1 MHYESGLTPELSE
14 CFVLFGFILHKNYLK
29 GVIIIDQLKKIGLK
43 GRLLTLIFLTVAV
56 VMGIS
61 LLLNTAS
68 INNLISISTENK
80 LQSDSKMGLAYLE
93 VVYPGEWSA
102 KDGYLY
108 KGGHLLNN
116 DAVVV
121 DEIGDNSDSLIT
133 IFLGDT
139 RISTTVKKE
148 DGTRAV
154 GTQASPEV
162 IETVLKQGQ
171 PYIGKANVVGTEC
184 DTIYVPLKDKNDQI
198 IGMWF
203 VGKSAELIASEKAA
217 AQKASIAYSI
227 VLLLTT
233 LGCGYIFVNMIV
245 TRLNKL
251 FTSINDIQNLDFT
264 KQIPQDILDSKDE
277 IGSLGS
283 GLEKAFLALSET
295 ISRVRKSADENEASG
310 RILCD
315 DGQDIMASM
324 QEVSASTQEI
334 AAGMEEVSASIQEV
348 AASAEEMQV
357 VFNVLQQEMEIE
369 SEKAK
374 EIEKR
379 ALKVQSTAS
388 IAKKETGNLYTD
400 IQAKIQKAIEDVK
413 VVKEISSLAQN
424 IASIADQTNLL
435 ALNAAIEAARA
446 GEHGKGFA
454 VVADEVR
461 KLAEESAGSVK
472 NIQGLTEQVQQ
483 AVGYLTN
490 NSEEVL
496 RFINDKIL
504 PDYDY
509 IESIGVQYRD
519 DSDIIVQLSDKVITD
534 LKKVGHIINE
544 VNRALGSS
552 AATIQQ
558 SAAGSKE
565 IAKSSEFATGAAT
578 KINEAAAHMA
588 ETARELSLQ
597 LAQFKV

>member
-1 MHYESGLTPELSE
+1 M
-14 CFVLFGFILHKNYLK
+14 
-29 GVIIIDQLKKIGLK
+29 
-43 GRLLTLIFLTVAV
+43 LTLIFLTVAV

>member
-1 MHYESGLTPELSE
+1 VHYESGLTPELSE

-534 LKKVGHIINE
+534 LKKVGHIIE

>member
-1 MHYESGLTPELSE
+1 VHYESGLTPELSE